1 MWVAGGLAG
10 LGTPARAFHD
20 EQTATAALPAG
31 VPEKLT
37 KLQRKTKAAASAV
50 NALWAVP
57 EGSPVTEDQMRS
69 LFGLGLHPNAVAL
82 TDALVKG
89 KAGKAGAA
97 AAVKLGRPFRINPD
111 DTELNRRLAVAYR
124 DHNLSVGKPWNT
136 AIEDDL
142 RAQMKTTLAC
152 ELFEQQHGR
161 APADDREL
169 SGFIARESRELTTS
183 TAGYDFT
190 FSPVKSVSAL
200 WARARLSIAPA
211 SGGLPRPGGQRRP
224 GLPSGR
230 GVLHPYRHRR
240 RRPGRHRGVH
250 RGAVHPPRFP
260 RR

>member
-1 MWVAGGLAG
+1 MKASGQGRGGEAAGNW
-10 LGTPARAFHD
+10 
-20 EQTATAALPAG
+20 AA
-31 VPEKLT
+31 
-37 KLQRKTKAAASAV
+37 
-50 NALWAVP
+50 
-57 EGSPVTEDQMRS
+57 
-69 LFGLGLHPNAVAL
+69 
-82 TDALVKG
+82 
-89 KAGKAGAA
+89 
-97 AAVKLGRPFRINPD
+97 PFRINPD

-200 WARARLSIAPA
+200 WALAPVQVARIIE
-211 SGGLPRPGGQRRP
+211 GCQ
-224 GLPSGR
+224 
-230 GVLHPYRHRR
+230 
-240 RRPGRHRGVH
+240 
-250 RGAVHPPRFP
+250 
-260 RR
+260 